1 MFDSELLTPQEYARY
16 RRCSLRTLDRERALG
31 SGCPYVKIGARIL
44 YRRSD
49 IELFF
54 DSHVRSDFRIHAIEG
69 KTNKR
74 NEGQGKRGG
83 VAR

>member
-31 SGCPYVKIGARIL
+31 TGCPYVKIGARIL

-49 IELFF
+49 IERFF
-54 DSHVRSDFRIHAIEG
+54 DSHARSDFRIHAIEE
-69 KTNKR
+69 KTNNR
-74 NEGQGKRGG
+74 MEGRSGRGE
-83 VAR
+83 VAP

>member
-1 MFDSELLTPQEYARY
+1 MSELLTPREYARY

-69 KTNKR
+69 KSNKR
-74 NEGQGKRGG
+74 NEGQGRRGG